1 VIKTDTFV
9 EKYPVLF
16 ILGMDSVN
24 DNLKFLT
31 WTEIVVCPPPNT
43 ITINL
48 VINGPV
54 LQRFWQH

>member
-16 ILGMDSVN
+16 ILGIDSVN

-43 ITINL
+43 IT
-48 VINGPV
+48 
-54 LQRFWQH
+54 LQTRSRDTYKEP